1 MNLRQLIASVFVLLS
16 SILPIRAETL
26 VTDLSQ
32 SEIQITSQFAG
43 SELLLFG
50 AIERHA
56 VEATQTD
63 EIQVQ
68 GLDYDIIVV
77 VQSDPTDLVIRKKEN
92 VAGIWINNQNVNV
105 SGVPGYYVIGSTRSL
120 DDFLPADKQVE
131 LELGLENLTFN
142 SDADPAEV
150 RDYKAALIRNMIDRG
165 LYLENYGNVEV
176 KNQILFRANLTFPSN
191 MPVGN
196 YNAEV
201 YLVRD
206 GNIIMSHSTPLL
218 VDKQGIE
225 RLIYNF
231 AHDYPPFYGIM
242 AIIVAISAG
251 LFSGYVARKF
261 S

>member
-1 MNLRQLIASVFVLLS
+1 MSFRLLIISFLSVVSSVLSL
-16 SILPIRAETL
+16 RAETL

-63 EIQVQ
+63 AIQVQ

-105 SGVPGYYVIGSTRSL
+105 IGVPGYYVIGSTRPL
-120 DDFLPADKQVE
+120 DEFLSEEKQTE
-131 LELGLENLTFN
+131 LELGLENLTFT
-142 SDADPAEV
+142 SDADAEAA
-150 RDYKAALIRNMIDRG
+150 RDYKAALIRNMIERG

-251 LFSGYVARKF
+251 LFSGYVARKM